1 MQDSFTSFSSQV
13 NNRVYIKNPESSA
26 LGLKI
31 VEASI
36 NLIDKVGFEAFTF
49 RKLGLEIHSNEASI
63 YRYFESKYKLLM
75 YLISWYWSWMG
86 QRIDF
91 GLANI
96 LAPEERL
103 EKAIKLLTEDI
114 ELDVGFEHINE
125 YKLNRIVI
133 AEASKSYMTK
143 EVDQNNEEGFFAGY
157 KQLVGRMS
165 NIILEINSTYKY
177 PHMLISTLIEG
188 AHHQR
193 FFAQHL
199 PRLTD
204 EVNGEDAVIEFS
216 KEAAFKAI
224 GARRP
229 INK

>member
-1 MQDSFTSFSSQV
+1 MQDLFTSFSLQV

-26 LGLKI
+26 LGRKI
-31 VEASI
+31 VESSI
-36 NLIDKVGFEAFTF
+36 NLIDKVGYEAFTF

-63 YRYFESKYKLLM
+63 YRFFESKYKLLL
-75 YLISWYWSWMG
+75 YLTSWYWSWMEYK
-86 QRIDF
+86 IDF
-91 GLANI
+91 GLENI
-96 LAPEERL
+96 PVPEESL
-103 EKAIKLLTEDI
+103 EKAIDLLTEDI
-114 ELDVGFEHINE
+114 QLDGSFEHINE

-143 EVDQNNEEGFFAGY
+143 EVDQNNKEGFFSGY
-157 KQLVGRMS
+157 KQLVGRVS
-165 NIILEINSTYKY
+165 NIILEINPTYKY

-204 EVNGEDAVIEFS
+204 EVNGEDAIIEFS

-224 GARRP
+224 GAITP
-229 INK
+229 SK

>member
-1 MQDSFTSFSSQV
+1 MQDSFTSFSLQV

-114 ELDVGFEHINE
+114 E
-125 YKLNRIVI
+125 
-133 AEASKSYMTK
+133 
-143 EVDQNNEEGFFAGY
+143 
-157 KQLVGRMS
+157 
-165 NIILEINSTYKY
+165 
-177 PHMLISTLIEG
+177 
-188 AHHQR
+188 
-193 FFAQHL
+193 
-199 PRLTD
+199 
-204 EVNGEDAVIEFS
+204 
-216 KEAAFKAI
+216 KAI
-224 GARRP
+224 R
-229 INK
+229 